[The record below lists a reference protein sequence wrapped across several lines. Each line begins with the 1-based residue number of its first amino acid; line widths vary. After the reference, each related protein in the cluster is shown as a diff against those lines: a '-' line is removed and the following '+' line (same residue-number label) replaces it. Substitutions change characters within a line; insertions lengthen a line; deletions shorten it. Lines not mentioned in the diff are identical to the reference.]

1 MVELRLVPFV
11 MSHGNLRAWTKK
23 QTTEQFVGLSPI
35 QVYNDIVKNES
46 CQMNYEQCQQ
56 LMNDIRLTIAFANK
70 EAEQNKS
77 IPEKS
82 EFIRTIIQVPG
93 VSAKNAAKMWDIGI
107 HSVDDFVRENEN
119 ANLIRSDA
127 YNWLDMMSVKF
138 DLSPEEYEQ
147 MWADLISTSTFFLKG
162 RKYPNGEGPPMEVV
176 PPR

>member
-11 MSHGNLRAWTKK
+11 MSHGNLRELTKK
-23 QTTEQFVGLSPI
+23 QTTEQFAGLSPI

-46 CQMNYEQCQQ
+46 CKMTYEQCQQ
-56 LMNDIRLTIAFANK
+56 LMNDIRLTIAFANR
-70 EAEQNKS
+70 EAEQNEP

-82 EFIRTIIQVPG
+82 EFIRTIIQAPG

-127 YNWLDMMSVKF
+127 YNWLDKMSVKF
-138 DLSPEEYEQ
+138 DQSPEEYEQ
-147 MWADLISTSTFFLKG
+147 MWADLISISTFFLKG
-162 RKYPNGEGPPMEVV
+162 RKYPDGNAPPIPTV